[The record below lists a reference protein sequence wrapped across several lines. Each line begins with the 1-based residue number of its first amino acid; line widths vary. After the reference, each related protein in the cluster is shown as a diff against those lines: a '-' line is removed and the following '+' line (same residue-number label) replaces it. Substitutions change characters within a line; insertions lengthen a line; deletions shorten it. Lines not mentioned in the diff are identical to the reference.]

1 MLKARLAKI
10 HNDSSLTDIQVTSPP
25 SSPLEKRVSVVKN
38 TVKIGRK
45 YDMSSLMRKST
56 MWFLNRSDTNQAVRA
71 QMMVRGWKFW
81 IKIAEELYYL
91 CSKN

>member
-38 TVKIGRK
+38 TVEIGRK
-45 YDMSSLMRKST
+45 YDMSSLVRKPT
-56 MWFLNRSDTNQAVRA
+56 MWFSEQVRHKPSCTSTED
-71 QMMVRGWKFW
+71 G
-81 IKIAEELYYL
+81 
-91 CSKN
+91 